1 MNKHLHSALVGAG
14 VLLEKTCGSTTY
26 PIRRAFDK
34 EGWLKDKKKR
44 KASKKARKRNR

>member
-1 MNKHLHSALVGAG
+1 MNKHLYAAALAAG
-14 VLLEKTCGSTTY
+14 VLVQETCGCTTY
-26 PIRRAFDK
+26 PIRRAHDK